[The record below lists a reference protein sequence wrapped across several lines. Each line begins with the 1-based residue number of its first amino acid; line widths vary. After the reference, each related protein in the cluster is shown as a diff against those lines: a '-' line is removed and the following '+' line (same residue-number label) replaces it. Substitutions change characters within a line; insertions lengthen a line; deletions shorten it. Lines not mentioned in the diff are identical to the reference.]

1 MDVWQL
7 FLCRSGASANCVLLG
22 GDRMLGLSMWA
33 HFTPDIPRSLDAP
46 SSRGVGP
53 TLELMRTAYC
63 TRTVRVRDLFA
74 ERVPDHEIS
83 ILVR

>member
-1 MDVWQL
+1 L
-7 FLCRSGASANCVLLG
+7 LSGN
-22 GDRMLGLSMWA
+22 RMFRLSMWA
-33 HFTPDIPRSLDAP
+33 DFTPDIPRSLDAP
-46 SSRGVGP
+46 SSRRVGP
-53 TLELMRTAYC
+53 TLELMRPAYC